1 MSNVTLRFV
10 QHKVAWTSLHLQY
23 VAVIDD
29 FVVGQQFKRGIAYD
43 FPVNGDTLATD
54 LAMGDGAA
62 DFQLLRDE
70 FVESHEF
77 VLPVTAEGI

>member
-1 MSNVTLRFV
+1 
-10 QHKVAWTSLHLQY
+10 
-23 VAVIDD
+23 
-29 FVVGQQFKRGIAYD
+29 VVGQQFERGIAD
-43 FPVNGDTLATD
+43 NFPVNGDTLATD
-54 LAMGDGAA
+54 LAMSDGAA